1 MGIIQFNCSFFSFLE
16 AKILKKT
23 LLASALMLAFASSAN
38 AYEVISN
45 QYVENATEVTKNLTT
60 NAKERVLGGSFL
72 KANATELESNL
83 EVTGGSFNMIVGGHY
98 ANKQGEISASG
109 ASTSLTIAGSDVYA
123 KQVVGGSVGS
133 GNHNFVTTTT
143 ETNLTIKDGEFGL
156 ATPNTNCPEDFVV
169 AGDLLKWS
177 TFDEGNSRKGN
188 GTSTVGTANLTISG
202 GTFESVIIGGSAA
215 AHNYDSKG
223 QFTTT
228 VETSNVTITGGEFN
242 KPIVAGGLAFGSD
255 TKSTVGTANLS
266 ITGVTVSDVYSGGI
280 YGQYTGATNQEAT
293 VGSANIEIKNATIG
307 NFYGNA
313 LKWELFGGNAP
324 FSEKFTSLTDE
335 VVSTKLSLTN
345 VNAQTVQVM
354 KGEVNLRAEDGKQT
368 KITEALTVDPA
379 SVTVSLTTDGATND
393 KYAGDISKAIV
404 INGWDYRTAEEVKME
419 EGLVMGEVTMVDG
432 KLVEKTN
439 RVQLATLDM
448 ASALPVAMGR
458 ILMNDVRKRLG
469 DIRSAEGTHGV
480 WARYDGGEMSGDNN
494 FESKFHTIQVGIDTV
509 PTPDSGRFGVAF
521 SYTKG
526 DSEFGRGESDMDAFS
541 LAAYGTWIADNG
553 MFADV
558 IGRMATI
565 DNDLTIDNSI
575 GAKMDN
581 VLLSLSG
588 EIGWRFN
595 TTETFYLEPQA
606 ELTYTYVNSDRFTL
620 NTVEYDVDATDSLIG
635 RIGFAAGLKCPD
647 NFGDV
652 YVRASAVHEFLGD
665 SAVQA
670 AAAKPVELDG
680 EDTWVEFGIGAN
692 FNINKNTYV
701 YADIERTE
709 GAKLE
714 EDWRAN
720 VGVRFA
726 F

>member
-1 MGIIQFNCSFFSFLE
+1 M
-16 AKILKKT
+16 KKT
-23 LLASALMLAFASSAN
+23 LLASALMLAFAASSNAATYIESNGEYKAVSENSASADPNYFAN
-38 AYEVISN
+38 SG
-45 QYVENATEVTKNLTT
+45 
-60 NAKERVLGGSFL
+60 ERFLGGSNI
-72 KANATELESNL
+72 KTGMEDSAKNELNGDIAVS
-83 EVTGGSFNMIVGGHY
+83 GGKWNMIIGGHY
-98 ANKQGEISASG
+98 VSDINSEAVINVKTTKVSISDGYAELVIAGTG
-109 ASTSLTIAGSDVYA
+109 ASTYQGSGSGNLIHKDMTSTSLSIQGGEFGRSGPDTNDVPESL
-123 KQVVGGSVGS
+123 VVGGNLLKYNGTAGAQASSSIKSTNTEISGGTFHSAVLGASAAIQYYTSGSINYSVDVETANLSIS
-133 GNHNFVTTTT
+133 GGTFNHAIVA
-143 ETNLTIKDGEFGL
+143 GGL
-156 ATPNTNCPEDFVV
+156 AY
-169 AGDLLKWS
+169 G
-177 TFDEGNSRKGN
+177 
-188 GTSTVGTANLTISG
+188 VGTTSKVTNANLTISG
-202 GTFESVIIGGSAA
+202 SNGGLEINGDIYAGGMTGCMGVPTRDGANAMVDTATIKIDNAVIQNLYGTNGGLYQKDPTNSTWTHESTGVE
-215 AHNYDSKG
+215 
-223 QFTTT
+223 TTT
-228 VETSNVTITGGEFN
+228 V
-242 KPIVAGGLAFGSD
+242 
-255 TKSTVGTANLS
+255 
-266 ITGVTVSDVYSGGI
+266 
-280 YGQYTGATNQEAT
+280 
-293 VGSANIEIKNATIG
+293 
-307 NFYGNA
+307 
-313 LKWELFGGNAP
+313 
-324 FSEKFTSLTDE
+324 
-335 VVSTKLSLTN
+335 LSLTN
-345 VNAQTVQVM
+345 VEAKTVKVPL
-354 KGEVNLRAEDGKQT
+354 GSVALRAENGQQT
-368 KITEALTVDPA
+368 KITKALTVGADVP
-379 SVTVSLTTDGATND
+379 VSLTTDGATND

-404 INGWDYRTAEEVKME
+404 INDWDYSTAEEVKME

-439 RVQLATLDM
+439 SVQLATLDM

-480 WARYDGGEMSGDNN
+480 WARYDGGEMSRDNN
-494 FESKFHTIQVGIDTV
+494 FENKFHTIQVGIDTV

-526 DSEFGRGESDMDAFS
+526 DSKFGRGESDMDAFS

-595 TTETFYLEPQA
+595 MTETFYLEPQA

-620 NTVEYDVDATDSLIG
+620 NTVEYDVDATDSLIA

-701 YADIERTE
+701 YADIERTD

>member
-1 MGIIQFNCSFFSFLE
+1 M
-16 AKILKKT
+16 KKT
-23 LLASALMLAFASSAN
+23 LLASALMLAFSASAMAGVDGRYEYLEGVAGTVTEAN
-38 AYEVISN
+38 NVGN
-45 QYVENATEVTKNLTT
+45 VD
-60 NAKERVLGGSFL
+60 RVLGGWRKSAQAEGVLNSDVAVKGGKWNMVVGGFYSGD
-72 KANATELESNL
+72 ANGTVNVNSTKVYIESA
-83 EVTGGSFNMIVGGHY
+83 EVTQVVAGSGGSD
-98 ANKQGEISASG
+98 NKQLNFSDSESS
-109 ASTSLTIAGSDVYA
+109 SLTIKSGTFGSETVAGNCPELL
-123 KQVVGGSVGS
+123 VVGGD
-133 GNHNFVTTTT
+133 
-143 ETNLTIKDGEFGL
+143 LIKTQDIN
-156 ATPNTNCPEDFVV
+156 A
-169 AGDLLKWS
+169 
-177 TFDEGNSRKGN
+177 NSLGGKSN
-188 GTSTVGTANLTISG
+188 IDTVNIEISG
-202 GTFESVIIGGSAA
+202 GTFNAAVIGGSAA
-215 AHNYDSKG
+215 IQYYGATG
-223 QFTTT
+223 
-228 VETSNVTITGGEFN
+228 EPEGAGINVNVDEVNMNITGGTFN
-242 KPIVAGGLAFGSD
+242 HAIVAGGLAYNNH
-255 TKSTVGTANLS
+255 TMKSTVGKANVNIS
-266 ITGVTVSDVYSGGI
+266 GVTLGEGVHIFAGGMHGGI
-280 YGQYTGATNQEAT
+280 GSSAVNSNIVST
-293 VGSANIEIKNATIG
+293 VGETALTIKDASVNNI
-307 NFYGNA
+307 YGTAAWMNQP
-313 LKWELFGGNAP
+313 GGNNTAW
-324 FSEKFTSLTDE
+324 SYVADEAVTVKTDLTM
-335 VVSTKLSLTN
+335 TN
-345 VNAQTVQVM
+345 VEA
-354 KGEVNLRAEDGKQT
+354 KAVNIPVGSVALRAEGGKQT
-368 KITEALTVDPA
+368 KITEALTVGSDV
-379 SVTVSLTTDGATND
+379 SVSLTTDGATND

-404 INGWDYRTAEEVKME
+404 INDWDYSTAEEVKME

-448 ASALPVAMGR
+448 ASALPLAMGR

-494 FESKFHTIQVGIDTV
+494 FENKFHTIQVGIDTV

-575 GAKMDN
+575 GAKTDN

-595 TTETFYLEPQA
+595 MTETFYLEPQA

-620 NTVEYDVDATDSLIG
+620 NTVEYDVDATDSLIA